1 MVDSDKTTSDSGSS
15 DSSDSSTD
23 SGSDSSSSS
32 SSDGF
37 KVQID
42 NNPKIKNS
50 GDREAE
56 KVPENSHQ
64 KFQEKI
70 KSFQDNKKRKLDT
83 NNNYEL
89 NNTQN
94 NTQNNSQNNNQNN
107 TQNNTQNNAQ
117 NNTQNNNTQ
126 NLTKLS
132 AENKTLRETVF
143 SLSKILANSGSQLQ
157 NSDSSSKSSEI
168 SEIERLKESVVT
180 KDSKIEILSGLVTSL
195 RKENSE
201 ILKESVYEKS
211 RSKTLEKTVN
221 TQKQIIEILKKG
233 GSDLEKHV
241 DFCETEHGLRHKLD
255 IKIANTGSTE
265 KLLEMD
271 SIDLELCAYNWC

>member
-15 DSSDSSTD
+15 DSSDSSSD

-56 KVPENSHQ
+56 KVSENSHQ

-94 NTQNNSQNNNQNN
+94 NTQND
-107 TQNNTQNNAQ
+107 
-117 NNTQNNNTQ
+117 NTQ

-143 SLSKILANSGSQLQ
+143 SLSKILANSGDQVQ

-168 SEIERLKESVVT
+168 SEIERLKESVLT
-180 KDSKIEILSGLVTSL
+180 KDSKINILSGLVTSL

-201 ILKESVYEKS
+201 ILKENVYEKS

-241 DFCETEHGLRHKLD
+241 DFCEKRL
-255 IKIANTGSTE
+255 KIV
-265 KLLEMD
+265 
-271 SIDLELCAYNWC
+271 